1 MYKFLVEQERA
12 NLTSEL
18 KSERYRKKAER
29 IKVILLLDEGKKY
42 KHICDFLFI
51 DEGTIRNWRKRYKEG
66 GLERLFNDQ
75 WNVKKCS
82 LTPEQLVELTEHLE
96 QTTYQRTSEITQYIK
111 NKYKVEYK
119 NNSVRRLLKSLG
131 FSYKKPKKTP
141 CKADKAKQAQFIK
154 QYKGF
159 KPHGPVYFMDS
170 THPRHCPV
178 MGYGWIKKGSDKFIK
193 CNSGRAHLNIN
204 GAVNVQTLDVV
215 TRQSKTVNKEAICD
229 LLKAIK
235 AKNTDKDKIYVVMD
249 NASYNKSKKVKKLA
263 KELGIRL
270 KYLPPYSPNLNLAER
285 LWRFFREEVLSM
297 KFYETLDDFSKA
309 CSQFFRGIRKY
320 KDRLETLLVDNFQ
333 AMGT

>member
-1 MYKFLVEQERA
+1 MHKILEPAERI
-12 NLTSEL
+12 NLISEL
-18 KSERYRKKAER
+18 KSEKYRKHADR
-29 IKVILLLDEGKKY
+29 IRVILLLDDEWTYKK
-42 KHICDFLFI
+42 ICEAFFI

-66 GLERLFNDQ
+66 GLERLYNDQ
-75 WNVKKCS
+75 WNVKKCFLS
-82 LTPEQLVELTEHLE
+82 PKQLTELNEHLE
-96 QTTYQRTSEITQYIK
+96 ETTYQRTSEVTQYIK
-111 NKYKVEYK
+111 GKYKIEYK

-131 FSYKKPKKTP
+131 FSYKKPKKAP
-141 CKADKAKQAQFIK
+141 CKADKKKQALFIK
-154 QYKGF
+154 QYNGF
-159 KPHGPVYFMDS
+159 KNHGPVYFMDS

-178 MGYGWIKKGSDKFIK
+178 MGYGWIKKGADKFIK

-204 GAVNVQTLDVV
+204 GAVNIKTLDVV
-215 TRQSKTVNKEAICD
+215 TRQSKTVNKEAICE

-235 AKNTDKDKIYVVMD
+235 AKNPNEDKIYVIMD
-249 NASYNKSKKVKKLA
+249 NASYNRSAKVKNLA

>member
-1 MYKFLVEQERA
+1 MHKILNEEERISLIA
-12 NLTSEL
+12 EL
-18 KSERYRKKAER
+18 KSEKYRKHADR
-29 IKVILLLDEGKKY
+29 IRVILLLDDEWPYKK
-42 KHICDFLFI
+42 ICEAFFI

-66 GLERLFNDQ
+66 GLERLFNDR
-75 WNVKKCS
+75 WNIKKCS
-82 LTPEQLVELTEHLE
+82 LSPEQLIELTEHLE

-111 NKYKVEYK
+111 DKYKVEYK

-141 CKADKAKQAQFIK
+141 CKADKDKQAHFIK
-154 QYKGF
+154 QYNGF
-159 KPHGPVYFMDS
+159 KSHGPVYFMDS
-170 THPRHCPV
+170 THPKHCPV
-178 MGYGWIKKGSDKFIK
+178 MGYGWIKKGHDKFIK

-204 GAVNVQTLDVV
+204 GAVNIQNLDVV
-215 TRQSKTVNKEAICD
+215 TRQSKTVDKEAICD
-229 LLKAIK
+229 LLRAIK
-235 AKNTDKDKIYVVMD
+235 AKNPNEDKIYVVMD
-249 NASYNKSKKVKKLA
+249 NASYNKSKKVRKLA

-297 KFYETLDDFSKA
+297 KFYETLNDFAKA

-320 KDRLETLLVDNFQ
+320 KDRLSTLLVDNFQ